1 MINREEEKIQA
12 AYKESVVDTTQE
24 APLTKEE
31 VYVQDKILEHYD
43 DEEEVA
49 LVFTKIMAEIEA
61 DSILKAESYL
71 YNTGIEK
78 HEKAIRDFGEK
89 AKRLS
94 EEFISKRDA
103 ITNRNEFTD
112 VAKAERLNDLYD
124 EYEAK
129 MKALQSEQSQ
139 ADRKHQIDRKE
150 TAKTTLEKINAKAS
164 LNDFDAKDMTYITYM
179 LAHGGNDE
187 ILSILKEYKFH
198 PYLLKMVNARDKKKP
213 VQHDA
218 KGRPIYN
225 RLSVNHPLQTIADA
239 PFYPLGGITTYT
251 GDASFI
257 NQVRD
262 LIPWDGIPKTD
273 PFAFPNLRGS
283 QRDKDLITDP
293 WGLVDTKKG
302 RPLGIIPT
310 IN

>member
-31 VYVQDKILEHYD
+31 VYVQDKIRDHYD
-43 DEEEVA
+43 DEEESA
-49 LVFTKIMAEIEA
+49 LVFTQAMAEIEA

-71 YNTGIEK
+71 YKTGIEK

-124 EYEAK
+124 EYLPRMNAI
-129 MKALQSEQSQ
+129 QSEQGQ

-150 TAKTTLEKINAKAS
+150 TAKTALEKINAKAS
-164 LNDFDAKDMTYITYM
+164 INDLDAKDMTYITYM
-179 LAHGGNDE
+179 LAHGDNDD
-187 ILSILKEYKFH
+187 ILGVLKEYKFH

-213 VQHDA
+213 VPHNA
-218 KGRPIYN
+218 KGQPIYN
-225 RLSVNHPLQTIADA
+225 RLSVKHPLQIIADA
-239 PFYPLGGITTYT
+239 PFYGSPGITTHI
-251 GDASFI
+251 GDSSFN

-262 LIPWDGIPKTD
+262 LIPWDGIPKKD
-273 PFAFPNLRGS
+273 QFAFPNLRGS
-283 QRDKDLITDP
+283 QRDKDLTVDP
-293 WGLVDTKKG
+293 WGNQVRKQAG
-302 RPLGIIPT
+302 YHRIPT
-310 IN
+310 I

>member
-12 AYKESVVDTTQE
+12 AYKE
-24 APLTKEE
+24 
-31 VYVQDKILEHYD
+31 ILEGTAQNGNLTEVEAAVLDKLTERYG
-43 DEEEVA
+43 EEEGA
-49 LVFTKIMAEIEA
+49 LVFTQVMAEAEA
-61 DSILKAESYL
+61 EAILKAESYL

-103 ITNRNEFTD
+103 ITKRNEFTD
-112 VAKAERLNDLYD
+112 EAKAERLNDLYD

-164 LNDFDAKDMTYITYM
+164 LNDFDVKDMAYITYM
-179 LAHGGNDE
+179 LAHGGNEE
-187 ILSILKEYKFH
+187 ILGILKDYKFH

-213 VQHDA
+213 LQHDT
-218 KGRPIYN
+218 KGRPISN
-225 RLSVNHPLQTIADA
+225 RLSVKHPLQIIADA
-239 PFYPLGGITTYT
+239 PFYGSPGITVKI
-251 GDASFI
+251 GDATF
-257 NQVRD
+257 NKQVAD
-262 LIPWDGIPKTD
+262 LIPTVGIPKKD
-273 PFAFPNLRGS
+273 AWAFQNLSGSKRDKNLRV
-283 QRDKDLITDP
+283 DP
-293 WGLVDTKKG
+293 WGM
-302 RPLGIIPT
+302 PY
-310 IN
+310 